1 LTATATLL
9 YDTYRRC
16 NPAGIGFKLKNISPC
31 QDEQT
36 RKGGKDM
43 SKNSDFIAGLV
54 VGGLIG
60 AVIGILYAPK
70 SGKETREEIGQKAD
84 ELLSKAKEEYGQA
97 VEKSRKAYEATVER
111 LKELEETAK
120 EKVEQVG
127 EKVDELAGLG
137 KETLQD
143 GKSRLKK
150 AIEAGVGAF
159 REEQNKPS

>member
-1 LTATATLL
+1 
-9 YDTYRRC
+9 
-16 NPAGIGFKLKNISPC
+16 
-31 QDEQT
+31 
-36 RKGGKDM
+36 M
-43 SKNSDFIAGLV
+43 SENCDFIGGLV

-84 ELLSKAKEEYGQA
+84 ELLSKAKEEYGHA
-97 VEKSRKAYEATVER
+97 VEKSREAYEATVER

-120 EKVEQVG
+120 EKVEEVG
-127 EKVDELAGLG
+127 ELADRG

-143 GKSRLKK
+143 GKNRLKK

-159 REEQNKPS
+159 REEQNKPI

>member
-1 LTATATLL
+1 
-9 YDTYRRC
+9 
-16 NPAGIGFKLKNISPC
+16 
-31 QDEQT
+31 
-36 RKGGKDM
+36 M
-43 SKNSDFIAGLV
+43 SKKGDFTAGLV

-70 SGKETREEIGQKAD
+70 SGKETREEIGRKAD
-84 ELLSKAKEEYGQA
+84 ELLSKAKEEYDRA

-120 EKVEQVG
+120 EKVGEVG
-127 EKVDELAGLG
+127 EKVEALSGLG

-150 AIEAGVGAF
+150 AIDAGVGAF
-159 REEQNKPS
+159 REEQNKTL

>member
-1 LTATATLL
+1 
-9 YDTYRRC
+9 
-16 NPAGIGFKLKNISPC
+16 
-31 QDEQT
+31 
-36 RKGGKDM
+36 M
-43 SKNSDFIAGLV
+43 SKNGDFIAGLV

-84 ELLSKAKEEYGQA
+84 ELLSKAKEEYGHA

-120 EKVEQVG
+120 EKVEEVG
-127 EKVDELAGLG
+127 EKVDELAGRG

-159 REEQNKPS
+159 REEQNKPSEHPMKE